1 MVYGPKA
8 EEANTGIYQSK
19 QCAELGFIIK
29 DGYPYKSRPYDL
41 FLSEE
46 VHFLKAE
53 LYARGFIAGDAKS
66 EYEAGVRA
74 SFATWGVT
82 SEVDDYLTS
91 TEKMRLVQ
99 VLDMMINKV
108 REIQLWKRS
117 LLRNIS
123 LGYLIWRKKVGMINV
138 V

>member
-1 MVYGPKA
+1 M
-8 EEANTGIYQSK
+8 
-19 QCAELGFIIK
+19 
-29 DGYPYKSRPYDL
+29 
-41 FLSEE
+41 
-46 VHFLKAE
+46 KAE